1 MSYKFLFCF
10 VYLPLSLSF
19 LGSVRCCH
27 FVFTHGERPKFC
39 MYVINVVYTYI
50 YFFLDIYLNIDVVDV
65 MDIKECYTSTYYKLP
80 FSAVRCLIA
89 TLDIQCVY
97 RLLRFCFVFVWC
109 LWHLITHSH
118 SRMASTKQHE
128 RKGKKRKEKERKDA
142 KLLCII
148 HEELRIYR
156 RWSEWHT
163 APCSSTS
170 ICSFSAA
177 LSPSLSL
184 SLSRRRAN
192 GASSLS
198 LSLSNI
204 RIDDDDDVYV
214 YT

>member
-65 MDIKECYTSTYYKLP
+65 MDIKGCYTSTYYKLP

-128 RKGKKRKEKERKDA
+128 RKGKKRKEKTQSCCASYMRNWGYIEGEANDTQRPVVVR
-142 KLLCII
+142 LYVVSL
-148 HEELRIYR
+148 
-156 RWSEWHT
+156 
-163 APCSSTS
+163 P
-170 ICSFSAA
+170 
-177 LSPSLSL
+177 LSLHLSLSL
-184 SLSRRRAN
+184 SLVGERTEHHHYLF
-192 GASSLS
+192 LS
-198 LSLSNI
+198 PI
-204 RIDDDDDVYV
+204 
-214 YT
+214 